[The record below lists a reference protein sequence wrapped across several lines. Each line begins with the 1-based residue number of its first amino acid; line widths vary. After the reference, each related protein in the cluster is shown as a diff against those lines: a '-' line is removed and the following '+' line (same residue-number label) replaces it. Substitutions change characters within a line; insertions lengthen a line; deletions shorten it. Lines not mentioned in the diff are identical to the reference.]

1 MPRVRHG
8 NTGVEGLSG
17 GPVYML
23 WPTDDPESALI
34 DLRVKAIAAVA
45 A

>member
-8 NTGVEGLSG
+8 NTGAEGLSG
-17 GPVYML
+17 GPVRML
-23 WPTDDPESALI
+23 RPADDAESALI
-34 DLRVKAIAAVA
+34 DLRVKAMAAVA